1 MRLCARALVV
11 GPSAAVLLLVTAL
24 ACGSPAA
31 EGPRE
36 EPPPPALADVVSV
49 AATGE
54 PGAFRFAVGIRSPD
68 TGCEQYA
75 DWWEVVGED
84 GRLLHRRVLG
94 HSHVAEQPFVR
105 AGGPVPVAPETVVWV
120 RAHMHPDGYGG
131 VAFRGS
137 VRDGFAAADL
147 PAAFAAGLA
156 GEPPAPPD
164 CAH

>member
-54 PGAFRFAVGIRSPD
+54 PGAYR
-68 TGCEQYA
+68 
-75 DWWEVVGED
+75 
-84 GRLLHRRVLG
+84 
-94 HSHVAEQPFVR
+94 
-105 AGGPVPVAPETVVWV
+105 VWV